1 MGPMGH
7 MGPMGPMADGHLLG
21 KYGQTDKSGWNQ
33 QASRQTS
40 HLRVWLKSELYGAIV
55 LRKSKSVFSQ
65 SGYGSIPINTIF
77 RGMNIHLPA
86 ILMFT
91 RCQGFD
97 PSPHNYSFTSW
108 KTPTKRLSAA
118 RCFGD
123 MSLLCYLRHFAVGV
137 RVFQRSRHL
146 DGLEFVGSSSCGV
159 LETGGSAKTCF

>member
-1 MGPMGH
+1 MIYGLLGFIRGNSVVDGIWTPTVTIVVDLCRVKS

-21 KYGQTDKSGWNQ
+21 KYGQTNKSGWNQ

-40 HLRVWLKSELYGAIV
+40 HLQVLKSNRSYGAIV

-97 PSPHNYSFTSW
+97 PSPSVH
-108 KTPTKRLSAA
+108 KLSMFCAWPND
-118 RCFGD
+118 RPGD
-123 MSLLCYLRHFAVGV
+123 SYNR
-137 RVFQRSRHL
+137 
-146 DGLEFVGSSSCGV
+146 
-159 LETGGSAKTCF
+159 